1 MAGCIRMQP
10 AARSNASYVADTG
23 QGRDPAASPMEFFR
37 AARSRP
43 VRRHYPLTSNPRIS
57 FALITA
63 SAISSVVMRLVI
75 ARLRMRL

>member
-1 MAGCIRMQP
+1 MAGCIRMQA
-10 AARSNASYVADTG
+10 AARSNASTG
-23 QGRDPAASPMEFFR
+23 PILARGGILRSLQWNFR

-43 VRRHYPLTSNPRIS
+43 VCRRYPLTSNPRIS